1 MEYPSMYHAA
11 VEYIKLGLAVFPLE
25 KNGKKPITKNGCKDA
40 TLDAAQ
46 VKAWWQEPSRCKY
59 RNCNGEPER
68 RYFCN

>member
-40 TLDAAQ
+40 TLDCGASESLVAG
-46 VKAWWQEPSRCKY
+46 SSGCKY